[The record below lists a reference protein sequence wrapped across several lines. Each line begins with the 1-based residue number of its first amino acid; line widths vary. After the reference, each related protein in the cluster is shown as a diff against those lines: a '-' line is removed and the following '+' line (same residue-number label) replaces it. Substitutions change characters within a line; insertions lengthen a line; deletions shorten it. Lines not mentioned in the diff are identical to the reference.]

1 MDNVNWCFVAE
12 DEGEDSPR
20 SRPVNDAFR
29 GLVHVLTGKARVKM
43 LSPEKETDLV
53 LAWQEQGNQDALKD
67 LVCAFDPLI
76 LRLAKKI
83 GDQHK
88 VPQHIDDLYQIG
100 IESFIKGLKR
110 YRVDN
115 GNRLSSFIKY
125 ALVGD
130 MTHFAMGHRLPMRT
144 GTSVYERK
152 AYYQH
157 RAAADAIKAE
167 EGRRPGDSPADLAA
181 IAARIGV
188 GVPALKR
195 AKATHSA
202 QVLSIDTVQVWTEAE
217 HNEDIARVRK
227 LIVEAFADLDAHMIP
242 RDVAIARAY
251 LPLRGDKDAL
261 DRVADEHDLSR
272 ERIRQIA
279 RAALALIR
287 ESLAQKGFSRIDD
300 VMSVA

>member
-1 MDNVNWCFVAE
+1 MENINWTYLPEEEAE
-12 DEGEDSPR
+12 EAPKR
-20 SRPVNDAFR
+20 RPVNDAFR

-43 LSPEKETDLV
+43 LKPEQEDALV
-53 LAWQEQGNQDALKD
+53 VAWQEHGDRDALKD
-67 LVCAFDPLI
+67 LVCAFDPMI
-76 LRLAKKI
+76 LRLAKVI
-83 GDQHK
+83 GDKHK

-100 IESFIKGLKR
+100 IEAFIKGLKR
-110 YRVDN
+110 YRLDN

-125 ALVGD
+125 SLVGD

-144 GTSVYERK
+144 GTSANERR

-157 RAAADAIKAE
+157 RAAADAIKPE
-167 EGRRPGDSPADLAA
+167 QGRRPGDSPADLAA

-195 AKATHSA
+195 ARSTQSA
-202 QVLSIDTVQVWTEAE
+202 QVVSIDTVQVWSDAE
-217 HNEDIARVRK
+217 HNEDIDRVRR
-227 LIVEAFADLDAHMIP
+227 LIVEAFDGLEEHMTP

-251 LPLRGDKDAL
+251 LPLRGQKDAL
-261 DRVADEHDLSR
+261 MRIADEHDLTP

-279 RAALALIR
+279 RGALTLIR
-287 ESLAQKGFSRIDD
+287 ETLSTKGFHRLDD